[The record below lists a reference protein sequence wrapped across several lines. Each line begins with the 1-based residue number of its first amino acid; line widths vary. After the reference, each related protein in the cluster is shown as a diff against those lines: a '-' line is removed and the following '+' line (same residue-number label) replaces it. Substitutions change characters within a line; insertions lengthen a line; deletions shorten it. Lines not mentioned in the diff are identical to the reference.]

1 MSALSIRGK
10 GIKFKNDDNWTTPM
24 SAWEMIK
31 DYIPKNKKIWECFY
45 NEGKSGEYLKQ
56 LGFDVIH
63 ENEDFFSTEKRGDI
77 IISNIPFSC
86 KVKVFRRLRDLD
98 MPFIIIVPIST
109 ISKQFYM
116 EYFADKCKIIIPNKR
131 IHFEK
136 NGDESKRCWFDTIYL
151 CYKVETFDKTL
162 LYLK

>member
-1 MSALSIRGK
+1 MKKLATFIIINILVFNSHVFASSQKYFDEALS
-10 GIKFKNDDNWTTPM
+10 
-24 SAWEMIK
+24 
-31 DYIPKNKKIWECFY
+31 FY

-56 LGFDVIH
+56 LGFETIH
-63 ENEDFFSTEKRGDI
+63 ENEDFFSTQKRGDI
-77 IISNIPFSC
+77 IVSNIPFSC
-86 KVKVFRRLRDLD
+86 KVKVFQRLKELD

-136 NGDESKRCWFDTIYL
+136 NGDESKRCWFDTIFI
-151 CYKVETFDKTL
+151 CYKIDTL
-162 LYLK
+162 EKQITYLK